1 MLIYFVWVL
10 TLYVRIALRCFLMKT
25 QWKAPL
31 RLSISILC
39 GATLP
44 DSTWVILG
52 RSEKPCLTNCDMMAK
67 NHGDSGEF
75 KVLTIHIYICIYI
88 YIYTYIY
95 IYISS
100 SHLRFLD
107 LYISFGNLLGW
118 PGEWDIWRAQVCQHV
133 VSTMAWWSPMIY
145 KPMGYYGILMVND
158 G

>member
-75 KVLTIHIYICIYI
+75 KVLTIHIYIYMYIHIHIYIHIYI
-88 YIYTYIY
+88 YPVPIFDSW
-95 IYISS
+95 IYISHS
-100 SHLRFLD
+100 GISWVD
-107 LYISFGNLLGW
+107 LENGTYGARRSVNMLFQPWHDDPQWYINQ
-118 PGEWDIWRAQVCQHV
+118 WDI
-133 VSTMAWWSPMIY
+133 T
-145 KPMGYYGILMVND
+145 GY
-158 G
+158 

>member
-10 TLYVRIALRCFLMKT
+10 TLYVRIVLRCFLMKT

-75 KVLTIHIYICIYI
+75 KVLTIHIYIYICIYI
-88 YIYTYIY
+88 YIYTYIHIY
-95 IYISS
+95 IYIQFPSS
-100 SHLRFLD
+100 
-107 LYISFGNLLGW
+107 ILGFIYLIRES
-118 PGEWDIWRAQVCQHV
+118 PGLTWRMGHMARAGLSTCCFNHGMMIPNDI
-133 VSTMAWWSPMIY
+133 
-145 KPMGYYGILMVND
+145 
-158 G
+158 